1 MRAASVAV
9 MSILVLAGQLN
20 IDADREA
27 AVAPSLQ
34 SVIDPRDGQTYP
46 VVRLAGRSWLARN
59 LDFKTAASW
68 CYNND
73 QSQCTDF
80 GRLYS
85 LEAAQI
91 ACLPGWELPSEADW
105 LVLAAAFGGHYEL
118 AERRDVGDPRAS
130 YAALLEGGSSGFGAR
145 LGGSR
150 NLETGQSIDLDEDGS
165 YWSRSRC
172 GAERSSMMVFNEHN
186 RRLLRDCD
194 APTFA
199 NSVRCIRSGNAVV
212 PHSRMEPT
220 RPESSPRAADSQ
232 H

>member
-1 MRAASVAV
+1 MRVASVAAV
-9 MSILVLAGQLN
+9 TLLMLAGQLN
-20 IDADREA
+20 IDADRVA
-27 AVAPSLQ
+27 AVVQTVP

-68 CYNND
+68 CYNDD

-85 LEAAQI
+85 LEAARI
-91 ACLPGWELPSEADW
+91 ACMPGWELPAQADW
-105 LVLAAAFGGHYEL
+105 LALAEAFGGHYEL
-118 AERRDVGDPRAS
+118 AERREVGDPRAS

-150 NLETGQSIDLDEDGS
+150 NLETGKSIDIEGDGT
-165 YWSRSRC
+165 YWSRSSC
-172 GAERSSMMVFNEHN
+172 GAESISFMVFNEHN

-194 APTFA
+194 TLTFA

-212 PHSRMEPT
+212 PKGE
-220 RPESSPRAADSQ
+220 
-232 H
+232 